1 MYAVRDIVVPE
12 EDVVAKVGRVDET
25 VAYVWVYPQL
35 GIYTG
40 RLPELI
46 YHDKVGL
53 FIV

>member
-1 MYAVRDIVVPE
+1 MYASRVIGAPE
-12 EDVVAKVGRVDET
+12 EDVVAKVGKVDES

-40 RLPELI
+40 RLLEAI
-46 YHDKVGL
+46 YHPKIGS